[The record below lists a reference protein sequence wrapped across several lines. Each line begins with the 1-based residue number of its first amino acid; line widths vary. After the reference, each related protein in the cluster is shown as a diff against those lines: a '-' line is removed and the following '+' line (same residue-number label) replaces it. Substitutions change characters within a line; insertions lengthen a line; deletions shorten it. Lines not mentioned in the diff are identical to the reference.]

1 MLSASD
7 LTVGKIYAA
16 MMIMDYYK
24 QSKAKKQRQQ
34 LEEQVRLSEGMRW
47 AGRGCSEHPRCFL
60 PRPNQTC
67 SQPHG
72 MQLRDEDGGTGWAL
86 VNTRRTYVHPQP
98 PTVNMSMLSPSQ
110 VAGTWLEKHWMFIC
124 ISYRLRFFLS
134 SIQKN
139 APMFQRMEPSSL
151 PQEIISNAKALPYLQ
166 QDTLS
171 GL

>member
-34 LEEQVRLSEGMRW
+34 LEEQVRLSEGTRW
-47 AGRGCSEHPRCFL
+47 AGQGCSEHPRCFL
-60 PRPNQTC
+60 PCPNQIC
-67 SQPHG
+67 SQLHE
-72 MQLRDEDGGTGWAL
+72 MQLRDKDGGTGWGL
-86 VNTRRTYVHPQP
+86 VTTRHVYLHPWS
-98 PTVNMSMLSPSQ
+98 PTAKMSTPSPSRA
-110 VAGTWLEKHWMFIC
+110 VGASLVKHWVFIC
-124 ISYRLRFFLS
+124 ISYRLSFFLS
-134 SIQKN
+134 SMQKN